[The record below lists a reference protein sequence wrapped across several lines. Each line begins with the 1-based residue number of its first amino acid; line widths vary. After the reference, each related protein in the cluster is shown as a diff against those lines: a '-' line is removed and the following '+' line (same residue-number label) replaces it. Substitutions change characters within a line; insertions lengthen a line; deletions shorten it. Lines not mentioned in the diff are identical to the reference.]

1 MKAFPFT
8 AAVAYAACCPVCSSD
23 ATIVWEQPGKTPL
36 TVRCRAG
43 WWSCNIRYI
52 RMRYFAACGMC
63 HRVAVRWCGAAA
75 SISSLLVVLELFGWL
90 CDRCDLCDILVRC
103 LCALAAVARSSFKQ
117 VLRFAA
123 GQPCCRVCCMLWLC
137 EALQGAEWG
146 ARLSWL
152 SEAVVSARYLPSTL
166 ARTWITRHFGACV
179 FVVALALPHTLRGC
193 VGVWSPAELG
203 AYCVATRRSA
213 GVPRTRSF

>member
-1 MKAFPFT
+1 MIAHFAARAQSWTELILSLGRREGPRHTLHQAMVVTLLFLHWDPWQQSVVADMHPYIWLPHFMKAFPFT
-8 AAVAYAACCPVCSSD
+8 GAVACAACCPVCSSD

-90 CDRCDLCDILVRC
+90 CDRCDLCDPRALFVCPCSCCTFKFQTGVEVCGRATLLPC
-103 LCALAAVARSSFKQ
+103 LL
-117 VLRFAA
+117 
-123 GQPCCRVCCMLWLC
+123 
-137 EALQGAEWG
+137 
-146 ARLSWL
+146 
-152 SEAVVSARYLPSTL
+152 Y
-166 ARTWITRHFGACV
+166 
-179 FVVALALPHTLRGC
+179 VVALRGAARC
-193 VGVWSPAELG
+193 
-203 AYCVATRRSA
+203 
-213 GVPRTRSF
+213 